1 MPEGACKDVPVWNTY
16 KKLYPMPH
24 NFHTQDIRTIDN
36 LNEETSSLALVQPAV
51 VTNVTAQVAAG
62 AVLHHYKTTVGLI
75 NDLEQAD
82 DVWVRQCLENPHLHD
97 PG

>member
-1 MPEGACKDVPVWNTY
+1 MEHVQKAGPYASQF
-16 KKLYPMPH
+16 PH
-24 NFHTQDIRTIDN
+24 PRHIRTIDN